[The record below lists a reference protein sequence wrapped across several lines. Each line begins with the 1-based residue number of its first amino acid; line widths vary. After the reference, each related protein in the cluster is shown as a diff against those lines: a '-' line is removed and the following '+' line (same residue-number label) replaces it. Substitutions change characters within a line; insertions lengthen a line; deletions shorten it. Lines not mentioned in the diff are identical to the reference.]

1 MGIQETI
8 KNYFDYINKEEF
20 DRFFNLFTEDAVV
33 SCPVDLELKGLE
45 EIKSF
50 YLKVPENYPEHEDK
64 PLDVLID
71 GNRAAVLIQFE
82 GKTASG
88 KVVGFRAADWFTF
101 EKDKIK
107 TVTVFYDSIALS
119 RKVKGR

>member
-1 MGIQETI
+1 MGIQETVN
-8 KNYFDYINKEEF
+8 KYFEYINEEDF
-20 DRFFNLFTEDAVV
+20 DRFFELFSEDAVV
-33 SCPVDLELKGLE
+33 SCPVDLELKGLQ

-50 YLKVPENYPEHEDK
+50 YLKVPGNYPEHEDR

-71 GNRAAVLIQFE
+71 GNRAAVLIQFD
-82 GKTASG
+82 GQTASG
-88 KVVGFRAADWFTF
+88 KIVSFRASDWFTF
-101 EKDKIK
+101 EEDRIK